1 MTKPLSI
8 TVTPTPLT
16 GPVAGGTTAGA
27 LAGAGAEAG
36 VAAGVL
42 DGVALLM
49 FVLLLLEEV
58 KTEEEYSNPKV
69 E

>member
-1 MTKPLSI
+1 MTNPLSI
-8 TVTPTPLT
+8 TVTPNPPT
-16 GPVAGGTTAGA
+16 GPVAGVTTAGA
-27 LAGAGAEAG
+27 LAGA
-36 VAAGVL
+36 L

-58 KTEEEYSNPKV
+58 KTEEEYSNPEV